1 MKRQIAVFFLADNR
15 TLRTKKII
23 IRHCTLIYALGTS
36 IPELAV
42 QRFSLQR
49 SIMRHNRKT
58 TAVLCLFSP
67 CYRVRPIVT
76 NRMKLRP
83 RGVRRA
89 FFRDTIILRHD
100 CETDRTG
107 AATLGWP

>member
-15 TLRTKKII
+15 ILRTKKI
-23 IRHCTLIYALGTS
+23 IRHCTLIYASGTS

-42 QRFSLQR
+42 QRFPLQR
-49 SIMRHNRKT
+49 SIMRRNRKA
-58 TAVLCLFSP
+58 TAVLCLFSL

-76 NRMKLRP
+76 NRMRLLR

-89 FFRDTIILRHD
+89 FLQDTIILRHD

-107 AATLGWP
+107 AATSGWP